1 MIRAAIFTMIFT
13 IQAASATVPGY
24 YTESATV
31 REINGDLITIE
42 TDQQQLFDFFGDGY
56 NPGDEITVLF
66 SDNNTDQITDDIIV
80 NVWEDCS
87 K

>member
-1 MIRAAIFTMIFT
+1 MIRAAIFTMIFA

-24 YTESATV
+24 YAELATV

>member
-1 MIRAAIFTMIFT
+1 MIRAAIFTMIFA

-80 NVWEDCS
+80 NVLEDYS

>member
-1 MIRAAIFTMIFT
+1 MIKLAILILLLSVQT
-13 IQAASATVPGY
+13 ASATVPGY

-66 SDNNTDQITDDIIV
+66 VDQGTKQIEDDSIID
-80 NVWEDCS
+80 VWEAVR
-87 K
+87 

>member
-1 MIRAAIFTMIFT
+1 MIRAAIFTMIFA
-13 IQAASATVPGY
+13 IQAASATVSGY

>member
-1 MIRAAIFTMIFT
+1 MIRAAIFIMIFA

-42 TDQQQLFDFFGDGY
+42 TDQQQLFDFFWRW
-56 NPGDEITVLF
+56 LQ
-66 SDNNTDQITDDIIV
+66 SRR
-80 NVWEDCS
+80 
-87 K
+87 

>member
-1 MIRAAIFTMIFT
+1 MIRAAIFTMIFA

-42 TDQQQLFDFFGDGY
+42 TDQQQLLIFSEMVIIPAMKLLFYFRT
-56 NPGDEITVLF
+56 ITR
-66 SDNNTDQITDDIIV
+66 IR
-80 NVWEDCS
+80 
-87 K
+87 